1 MGADSTTRPGSLSG
15 HLSIISGVLCS
26 VVRLL
31 GQRGQPTPGNHAR
44 SLAGPSERDDAF
56 YRLGVTTDWLAAQ
69 RVSQE
74 PDRPAHSPGRRRVR
88 NAHRVCAVA
97 GVLDTPTPA
106 FQPGVVLSPECQTGG
121 PRMQRSRLG
130 IATEANSRYRALTR
144 RAYGQTT
151 RDRRCGLGWTA
162 VRCSGPLVGHTA
174 NTTRH
179 VAPPGCRYW
188 RPNRS
193 WNSGAKQGWIQLR
206 LHWLRLRYR
215 DAPSLQWWARV
226 LRVQPGHAWR
236 SRGLLEPG

>member
-1 MGADSTTRPGSLSG
+1 MGCGWMVRRPPMARLRQPWPQVIMASQRLNGIRNLARPCPVVSARVAPRWIFWELNQSARDST
-15 HLSIISGVLCS
+15 
-26 VVRLL
+26 
-31 GQRGQPTPGNHAR
+31 
-44 SLAGPSERDDAF
+44 
-56 YRLGVTTDWLAAQ
+56 
-69 RVSQE
+69 
-74 PDRPAHSPGRRRVR
+74 RRCVQ

-106 FQPGVVLSPECQTGG
+106 FQPGVVLSLECQTGR
-121 PRMQRSRLG
+121 PRMQCSQLG
-130 IATEANSRYRALTR
+130 IATEENSRYRALTR

-188 RPNRS
+188 RPDRS
-193 WNSGAKQGWIQLR
+193 RDSGAKQGRIQLR
-206 LHWLRLRYR
+206 LHRLRLRYW
-215 DAPSLQWWARV
+215 DAPSLQWRARV
-226 LRVQPGHAWR
+226 LRVHPGHAWR